1 MILTLHTIKR
11 LPKGQITHNIIAQI
25 RAPIAH
31 VFRWGPVLWF
41 RGAVPKMLA
50 PSAYIVH
57 DERLGGPKCA
67 VGECMIKDAAPECVF
82 VAINLAVSIE
92 SSGGSVDS
100 AVPLSFLDIGFAG
113 AVDFP

>member
-1 MILTLHTIKR
+1 MILTLHTIKP

-31 VFRWGPVLWF
+31 VFRWGPVPWF
-41 RGAVPKMLA
+41 RAVPKMLA

-57 DERLGGPKCA
+57 NEWLGGPKCA
-67 VGECMIKDAAPECVF
+67 IGECMIKDAALECVF
-82 VAINLAVSIE
+82 VAIDLAVSVE
-92 SSGGSVDS
+92 SSGAGVDS
-100 AVPLSFLDIGFAG
+100 AVPVSFLDIGFAG